1 MKNTAANTSNLPSEW
16 AQLLGVRRAALLR
29 RLMRKSGLP
38 PEVLIDLALE
48 ILDLA
53 SRKLAPSPISSLC
66 PRRPQAPQSL
76 RWEWLQNH
84 FVRAHRESW
93 IRQFHNGSF
102 WDYCPVFWQQF
113 ASSPCP
119 FPDQYPS

>member
-1 MKNTAANTSNLPSEW
+1 MKNTAANTPNLPSEW

-53 SRKLAPSPISSLC
+53 SRKLAPSPISRQAVGLGAARWRNIDPEERSKIM
-66 PRRPQAPQSL
+66 RSAVEARWAKHRKERGSAKPQK
-76 RWEWLQNH
+76 
-84 FVRAHRESW
+84 
-93 IRQFHNGSF
+93 
-102 WDYCPVFWQQF
+102 
-113 ASSPCP
+113 
-119 FPDQYPS
+119 